1 MSPIL
6 FDIFINDLYGK
17 PGVKRIKLGV
27 TVSGVKVEEEG
38 LLSGL
43 LFADDLVGLA
53 SSLKDMK
60 EHAQHVDGWCRTWDM
75 KVGIKKCG
83 IMCMGDKKIQT
94 VVDEGQEQLR
104 EEGFRAWVVTRS
116 QWWRSMFIWA

>member
-17 PGVKRIKLGV
+17 PGIRREKLGV
-27 TVSGVKVEEEG
+27 TVPGVAEEEG

-53 SSLKDMK
+53 SSLQSMK
-60 EHAQHVDGWCRTWDM
+60 EHAIHVD
-75 KVGIKKCG
+75 
-83 IMCMGDKKIQT
+83 
-94 VVDEGQEQLR
+94 
-104 EEGFRAWVVTRS
+104 
-116 QWWRSMFIWA
+116 